1 MKPSGLL
8 TYFWRFA
15 LDPRYNSIPMKRLH
29 DFLELIKFEHTIF
42 ALPFAYLGMLLA
54 AGGWPS
60 LAQFIWITVA
70 MASARTLAM
79 GFNRIADRWHDAH
92 NPRTANRPLV
102 TGSISLGTA
111 WTGIL
116 IAGLILV
123 VAAWQLGPL
132 PLRLLPGAL
141 VFLLGYSF
149 TKRFTW
155 LSHFVLGFTDGLAP
169 LGAWAAVRG
178 SLFTADDLPAWI
190 LLAVVTL
197 WIGGFDLIYACQ
209 DVPYD
214 QQDRLQSIPA
224 RFGIPFALGLS
235 AVCHAITVLLLVGL
249 GALLGL
255 GWPYWIGMLVAA
267 TLLFWEHSL
276 VKPDDLSGLNTAFFN
291 INSYISI
298 TLFLAI
304 LGALYLT

>member
-1 MKPSGLL
+1 MKPV
-8 TYFWRFA
+8 R
-15 LDPRYNSIPMKRLH
+15 

-54 AGGWPS
+54 AGGWPT
-60 LAQFIWITVA
+60 LAQFVWITVA

-92 NPRTANRPLV
+92 NPRTASRPLV
-102 TGSISLGTA
+102 TGSISLRTA
-111 WTGIL
+111 WSGIL
-116 IAGLILV
+116 LAGAILT

-169 LGAWAAVRG
+169 MGAWAAVRG
-178 SLFTADDLPAWI
+178 SIFTASDLPAWI

-224 RFGIPFALGLS
+224 RFGIAVALRLS
-235 AVCHAITVLLLVGL
+235 AACHAITVMLLVGL
-249 GALLGL
+249 GALMGL
-255 GWPYWIGMLVAA
+255 GWPYWAGMLVVAA
-267 TLLFWEHSL
+267 LMLWEHSL
-276 VKPDDLSGLNTAFFN
+276 VRPDDLSRLDTAFFN
-291 INSYISI
+291 INSYISV

-304 LGALYLT
+304 LGALYLP